1 MCCRCG
7 SEKRKEEGRR
17 ERKKETEREKE
28 RRKERKERKKRRKEK
43 TSVGTGYTVRVMLQA
58 APCRH
63 VRVLALIRE
72 APGGSEVPGEREGCR
87 GRGSEGE
94 KAELRLYGSES
105 CGLGGRCPWRNLEKD
120 STHGCPRDFS
130 PDWALLSVTSGL
142 AVPTKDMSRS
152 PHPRGLIW
160 TWVTADAII

>member
-1 MCCRCG
+1 M
-7 SEKRKEEGRR
+7 
-17 ERKKETEREKE
+17 
-28 RRKERKERKKRRKEK
+28 
-43 TSVGTGYTVRVMLQA
+43 GTGYTVRVMLQA

-120 STHGCPRDFS
+120 STHGRPGDFS